1 MGTSQSISPG
11 VSGEPNWGQTSS
23 AISNFANRFE
33 KENENPTLLTNQNYI
48 TKRKSSQK
56 NIIRKYFQAA
66 GGRRSM
72 TSGRSSKGGK
82 AAVSTAKS
90 LGSILNIISKG
101 ELRSYVESKGVENFA
116 DKSKTDIVNFLLEDI
131 CGPTTNFDE
140 AAAKS
145 ALDKL
150 LNEILENADMNKDID
165 IILQESISERGIDS
179 ILIDFFGEYIFEH
192 LFQPIQ
198 EHLFESKGEEICNQ
212 TMDEI
217 SDFIKSELN
226 VLHSTK
232 DISSINW
239 NNENERETIVKDI
252 FNNVIAVFEN
262 E

>member
-11 VSGEPNWGQTSS
+11 VSGDPNWGQTSS

-33 KENENPTLLTNQNYI
+33 KENENTALITNHSYI
-48 TKRKSSQK
+48 KKRNSSQR
-56 NIIRKYFQAA
+56 NILKKYIQAA
-66 GGRRSM
+66 GGRSNM

-82 AAVSTAKS
+82 AAISTAKS
-90 LGSILNIISKG
+90 LGNILNIISRG
-101 ELRSYVESKGVENFA
+101 ELSNYAQSKGLYNFA
-116 DKSKTDIVNFLLEDI
+116 NKSKSEIINFLLEDI

-150 LNEILENADMNKDID
+150 LNNIMENADMDKDLD
-165 IILQESISERGIDS
+165 TILQESISSNGIEP
-179 ILIDFFGEYIFEH
+179 ILIDFFGDYIFEH

-198 EHLFESKGEEICNQ
+198 EHLFDSKGETICNQ

-217 SDFIKSELN
+217 GDFIKSELS
-226 VLHSTK
+226 VLHSTGN
-232 DISSINW
+232 ISEVNW
-239 NNENERETIVKDI
+239 NDKDERERIVKNI
-252 FNNVIAVFEN
+252 FDNVIAVFED

>member
-11 VSGEPNWGQTSS
+11 VTGEPNWGQTSS
-23 AISNFANRFE
+23 AISSFANRFE
-33 KENENPTLLTNQNYI
+33 KENENPSLLTNQNSL
-48 TKRKSSQK
+48 TKRISSQK
-56 NIIRKYFQAA
+56 NILRKYFQAA

-90 LGSILNIISKG
+90 LGSILNIISRG
-101 ELRSYVESKGVENFA
+101 ELSNYAESKGIENFA
-116 DKSKTDIVNFLLEDI
+116 VKSKVEIINFLLEDI

-150 LNEILENADMNKDID
+150 LNEILENADINKDID
-165 IILQESISERGIDS
+165 TILQESISVNGIDS
-179 ILIDFFGEYIFEH
+179 ILIDFFGVYIFEH

-198 EHLFESKGEEICNQ
+198 EHLFDSKGETICNK

-217 SDFIKSELN
+217 NEFIKSELN
-226 VLHSTK
+226 VLHSTR
-232 DISSINW
+232 DISTVNW
-239 NNENERETIVKDI
+239 NDENELDTVVKSI
-252 FNNVIAVFEN
+252 FDNVIAVFDN

>member
-33 KENENPTLLTNQNYI
+33 KENENPALLTNQNYI

-56 NIIRKYFQAA
+56 NILRKYFQAA
-66 GGRRSM
+66 GGRGSM

-90 LGSILNIISKG
+90 LGSVLNIISRG
-101 ELRSYVESKGVENFA
+101 ELSNYAESKGIENFA
-116 DKSKTDIVNFLLEDI
+116 DKSKAEIINFLLEDI

-165 IILQESISERGIDS
+165 TILQESISANGIDS
-179 ILIDFFGEYIFEH
+179 ILIDFFGAYIFEH

-198 EHLFESKGEEICNQ
+198 EHLFDNKGETVCNQ

-217 SDFIKSELN
+217 NDFIKSELN
-226 VLHSTK
+226 VLHSTIN
-232 DISSINW
+232 ISTVNW
-239 NNENERETIVKDI
+239 SDANERDTIVKTI
-252 FNNVIAVFEN
+252 FDNVIAVFEN

>member
-33 KENENPTLLTNQNYI
+33 KENENPALLTNQNYI
-48 TKRKSSQK
+48 TKRNSSQK
-56 NIIRKYFQAA
+56 NILRKYFQAA
-66 GGRRSM
+66 GGRSNM
-72 TSGRSSKGGK
+72 TSGKSSKGGK

-90 LGSILNIISKG
+90 LGSILNIISRG
-101 ELRSYVESKGVENFA
+101 ELRNYAESKGIENFA
-116 DKSKTDIVNFLLEDI
+116 DKSKTDIINFLLEDI

-150 LNEILENADMNKDID
+150 LNGILENADMIKDID
-165 IILQESISERGIDS
+165 TILQESISANGIDW
-179 ILIDFFGEYIFEH
+179 ILIDFFGAYIFEH

-198 EHLFESKGEEICNQ
+198 EHLFESKGETICNQ

-217 SDFIKSELN
+217 DDFIISELN
-226 VLHSTK
+226 VLHSTR
-232 DISSINW
+232 DISTVNW
-239 NNENERETIVKDI
+239 NDEIERDTIVKNI
-252 FNNVIAVFEN
+252 FDNVIAVFEN

>member
-33 KENENPTLLTNQNYI
+33 KENENPSLLTNQNYI
-48 TKRKSSQK
+48 KKRNSSQR
-56 NIIRKYFQAA
+56 NILKKYFQAA
-66 GGRRSM
+66 GGRKSIS
-72 TSGRSSKGGK
+72 SGRSSKGGK
-82 AAVSTAKS
+82 AAVSAANS
-90 LGSILNIISKG
+90 LGSILSIISRG
-101 ELRSYVESKGVENFA
+101 ELINYAESKGIVDFSE
-116 DKSKTDIVNFLLEDI
+116 KSKSEIISFLLEDI

-150 LNEILENADMNKDID
+150 LNSIPEDADSDKNIET
-165 IILQESISERGIDS
+165 ILQESISTNGIES
-179 ILIDFFGEYIFEH
+179 ILIDFFGAYIFEH

-198 EHLFESKGEEICNQ
+198 EHLFDSKGEAICNK

-217 SDFIKSELN
+217 EEFIKSELN
-226 VLHSTK
+226 VLHSTRG
-232 DISSINW
+232 INEVNW
-239 NNENERETIVKDI
+239 NNEEERNAIVKSI
-252 FNNVIAVFEN
+252 FDNVIAVFEN